1 MRAFSFEF
9 FKKINQQGQEAHLK
23 KIVFSSNDYIV
34 RSSTT
39 LVRRKALGGEER
51 EYEHRLIYIHNNL
64 APELEWLN
72 VKLVQLL
79 QNQRWR

>member
-1 MRAFSFEF
+1 VHFRSSF

-34 RSSTT
+34 RSSPT
-39 LVRRKALGGEER
+39 LVRRKTLGGEQRER
-51 EYEHRLIYIHNNL
+51 EHRLIYINNNL
-64 APELEWLN
+64 ALELEWLDI
-72 VKLVQLL
+72 KLVQLL